1 MPTTPLPTSPVPTTG
16 TSPLDHP
23 PVRFLAEPFFA
34 ETLTLLRSV
43 RDHDFDTLA
52 ALCDD
57 DFGIVDVDP
66 AGAAKPIR
74 DRAGWEAWFHELFA
88 TLTAMCATTDSTIDD
103 YHAVVDGRLG
113 YSVLEFTQTLT
124 VGEHVATFECVATI
138 IWKRTPDGWRE
149 ARWHASVISSDV
161 PAELTAEAGS

>member
-1 MPTTPLPTSPVPTTG
+1 MIDQT

-23 PVRFLAEPFFA
+23 PAELAEQPFFT
-34 ETLTLLRSV
+34 ETVTLLRSV

-66 AGAAKPIR
+66 SGAARPIR
-74 DRAGWEAWFHELFA
+74 DRAGWEQWFHELFA
-88 TLTAMCATTDSTIDD
+88 TLTAMGASTDSRIDD
-103 YHAVVDGRLG
+103 FRSIVAGDLG
-113 YSVLEFTQTLT
+113 WSVLDFTQTLT
-124 VGEHVATFECVATI
+124 VGEHVASFECVATI

-161 PAELTAEAGS
+161 PEALREAASS